1 MSTSKRSTPWARVG
15 ALLLV
20 CVLLAVAHTWPYARA
35 PHRNSRVD
43 NADYLLNAWAISWVA
58 HQAFADPSRLFEA
71 NIFWPAHRTL
81 AYSEAMVVQ
90 GLMAAPIRLLGG
102 SPVLA
107 FNGVMLAGFALT
119 AFAFGLL
126 AYRWTGSW
134 SAALLTASAAGFNAH
149 LFTRMA
155 HLQAMHVEFIALA
168 LFGLDQVFTRAR
180 VRDGVT
186 LGVGFAL
193 QGLTSI
199 YLLMFTTWAL
209 IFAGGSRLWT
219 AEPARRGRAVALTGL
234 AAAVALLLLGP
245 YLTAYYRTFLDQ
257 QFSRSVA
264 DNIDLAGSYTDYLS
278 SVSWVHYWWSRPFVD
293 VSRSINFP
301 GVAVLTLSA
310 VALIPGRRGP
320 AARQLMCAAGAVG
333 CALVAVLP
341 RMPGYERIHDLIP
354 LFWAVRVQAHIGQ
367 VVLLFLALLAG
378 FGLARLEHAWGARRG
393 WLAVAAAAIALVN
406 AEACRAPLPY
416 RAFDG
421 IPPIYG
427 VLSAAPNAVVVE
439 LPIYDRRAWAGNA
452 VYMLNSTSHWKPLV
466 NGYSGF
472 MPASYTRLQRDLA
485 GFPGHEA
492 LETMH
497 QRGITHA
504 VVHEAAFIGM
514 HGQAR
519 FDEIGMIQ
527 SLDEIAHDGDIH
539 VYRLR

>member
-1 MSTSKRSTPWARVG
+1 
-15 ALLLV
+15 
-20 CVLLAVAHTWPYARA
+20 
-35 PHRNSRVD
+35 
-43 NADYLLNAWAISWVA
+43 
-58 HQAFADPSRLFEA
+58 
-71 NIFWPAHRTL
+71 
-81 AYSEAMVVQ
+81 
-90 GLMAAPIRLLGG
+90 
-102 SPVLA
+102 
-107 FNGVMLAGFALT
+107 
-119 AFAFGLL
+119 
-126 AYRWTGSW
+126 
-134 SAALLTASAAGFNAH
+134 
-149 LFTRMA
+149 
-155 HLQAMHVEFIALA
+155 
-168 LFGLDQVFTRAR
+168 
-180 VRDGVT
+180 VRDAVT

-219 AEPARRGRAVALTGL
+219 AERTRRTRAVALTGL
-234 AAAVALLLLGP
+234 AAAVALLVLGP

-264 DNIDLAGSYTDYLS
+264 DNVDLAGSYTDYLS

-301 GVAVLTLSA
+301 GVAVLALSA

-320 AARQLMCAAGAVG
+320 AAREWMCATGAVG
-333 CALVAVLP
+333 CALVAMLP

-427 VLSAAPNAVVVE
+427 VLGAAPNAVVVE

-452 VYMLNSTSHWKPLV
+452 VYMLNSTSHWKPIV

-472 MPASYTRLQRDLA
+472 MPASYTRLQTDLA
-485 GFPGHEA
+485 GFPGHET

-519 FDEIGMIQ
+519 FDEIGRIQ
-527 SLDEIAHDGDIH
+527 SLDEIARDGDIH